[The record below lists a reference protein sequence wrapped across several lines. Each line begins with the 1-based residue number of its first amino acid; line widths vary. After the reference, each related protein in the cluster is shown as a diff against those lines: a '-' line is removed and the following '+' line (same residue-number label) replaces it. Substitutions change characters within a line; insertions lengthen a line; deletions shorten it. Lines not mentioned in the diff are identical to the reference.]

1 MTLLRFDPFRSFEHT
16 TKKMAQMM
24 NDLEKGVNFDY
35 GSFKPRVDISED
47 SKAVYV
53 QAELPGLVK
62 DDVKVSVNE
71 DNILIIK
78 GEKKGKE
85 DQKLTIHRAETY
97 KGEFERRFILPENLN
112 TDEIKAKYENGLLE
126 LTIAKIEPPK
136 PKDVEINF

>member
-16 TKKMAQMM
+16 TKKMMQMV

-53 QAELPGLVK
+53 QAELPGLTK

-71 DNILIIK
+71 ENILIIK
-78 GEKKGKE
+78 GVKKGI
-85 DQKLTIHRAETY
+85 DNDKLTYHRAETY
-97 KGEFERRFILPENLN
+97 RGEFERRFILPEHLN
-112 TDEIKAKYENGLLE
+112 TENIKAKYENGLLE

-136 PKDVEINF
+136 PKEVEINL